1 MNMKQDIQSLLKSAN
16 NLKDEYREHFHTEF
30 PEITVGWW
38 DPLHIENHPEELEQ
52 GIAEMKKDVE
62 KAIKTNVPIEE
73 IPQKIWKNM
82 IF

>member
-1 MNMKQDIQSLLKSAN
+1 MQQDIRSLLKSAD
-16 NLKDEYREHFHTEF
+16 NLRAEYQEHFHTVF
-30 PEITVGWW
+30 PERIVGWW
-38 DPLHIENHPEELEQ
+38 DPLHIEYHPEELEQ

-73 IPQKIWKNM
+73 IPEEIWKNM